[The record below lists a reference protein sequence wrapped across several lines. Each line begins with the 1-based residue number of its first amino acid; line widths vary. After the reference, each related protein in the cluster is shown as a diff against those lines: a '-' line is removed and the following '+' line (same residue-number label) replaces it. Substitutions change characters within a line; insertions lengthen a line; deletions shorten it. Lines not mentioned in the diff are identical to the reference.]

1 MGIHTSVEL
10 LHFTFQMSSHTADS
24 LLLKFY
30 LGETETL
37 TGTEIIKKKKK
48 KYMFTSE

>member
-10 LHFTFQMSSHTADS
+10 LHFTFQISSHTTDS

-30 LGETETL
+30 LGEIETL
-37 TGTEIIKKKKK
+37 TGMAIIKKTNKN
-48 KYMFTSE
+48 YMFTSE